1 MGKKITLAELAD
13 NLEAASSGDI
23 LQALH
28 REALRY
34 AAKSETVAK
43 KMASSGGS
51 GLTPR
56 TGRLVGSIQ
65 GRVVR
70 KRHEVNIRLQAGGTG
85 LVKYAGVHEQDGKRG
100 SFITIKPK
108 RAKYLVFPVSA
119 DAFTGAGVARGGGA
133 GSEWVSVKQVRI
145 PARPY
150 LRPTWKLIQ
159 KLVIKDVRK
168 ALKKEVL
175 QRG

>member
-1 MGKKITLAELAD
+1 LAD

-34 AAKSETVAK
+34 AALSEKKAKHTASTV
-43 KMASSGGS
+43 
-51 GLTPR
+51 LTPR
-56 TGRLVGSIQ
+56 TGRLVQSIQ

-70 KRHEVNIRLQAGGTG
+70 KRNEVNIRLQAGGTG

-100 SFITIKPK
+100 SWITIKPK

-119 DAFTGAGVARGGGA
+119 DAFTQAGVARGGGA
-133 GSEWVSVKQVRI
+133 GSQWVSVKQVRI
-145 PARPY
+145 PSRPY
-150 LRPTWKLIQ
+150 LRPTWKIMQ
-159 KLVIKDVRK
+159 KKILKDVR
-168 ALKKEVL
+168 KKEVL
-175 QRG
+175 QSG